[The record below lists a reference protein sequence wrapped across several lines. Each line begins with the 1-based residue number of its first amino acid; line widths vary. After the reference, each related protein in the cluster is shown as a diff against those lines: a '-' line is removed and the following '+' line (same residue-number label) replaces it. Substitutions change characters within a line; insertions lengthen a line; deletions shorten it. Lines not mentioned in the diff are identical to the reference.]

1 MLALVRWAALT
12 AALMQRNK
20 GMARAAEP
28 ESNDAVHARAE
39 EIRLQEA
46 REMLAD
52 ANATAAQGKQFF
64 RRRRGTGADYGRG
77 RFYGNPYYYLS
88 TLYGYQD
95 TYYGGYGYGY
105 GYAPTRRLRR
115 PTETQNVVVINT
127 TPDEPTTPP
136 PSYGGAPVDA
146 AAAPAP
152 VNTTRTAA
160 PVRVQVGVPRTRTLG
175 IAT

>member
-105 GYAPTRRLRR
+105 APTRRLRR
-115 PTETQNVVVINT
+115 PTETQNVIVINT